1 MNNNSVKLFYHLHVL
16 IPPIPLLQV
25 KEGGV
30 KFFTPLCDAERG
42 WGEFMRLYI
51 W

>member
-16 IPPIPLLQV
+16 IPPIPFLLQA

-30 KFFTPLCDAERG
+30 KFFAPLCDAERG
-42 WGEFMRLYI
+42 WSEFMRLYI
-51 W
+51 